1 MTAGPRTPRQQL
13 RPTHGSHP
21 VSMKIRT
28 DEYEAVRAYADRSQL
43 SFSGALRELIRSH
56 PMVQLPPIQRPT
68 STTSPAS

>member
-1 MTAGPRTPRQQL
+1 
-13 RPTHGSHP
+13 
-21 VSMKIRT
+21 MKIRT